1 MRQKRLMILFFYLA
15 LLAAC
20 AGSVW
25 LLGRLNSPV
34 EPKTPSVQ
42 ESEYPGQTEPSEEE
56 TPAGE
61 TEGEES
67 LETEPETE
75 IEEME
80 VSGRPEG
87 TDKPRGQTEETPPYE
102 PPRLMLVSDLHY
114 MSGSTHDEGKAF
126 WNLVKSDDGK
136 AHQYSE
142 QLLEALAARAL
153 EEKPSA
159 LVLSGDITLNGEK
172 ENHLEL
178 AKKLK
183 EIQDGGVPVVVIPG
197 NHDIQNHNAAV
208 YFGDKKEAAE
218 YLESGEE
225 FYEIYHSFGYDQSP
239 NRDPASLSY
248 VYPVD
253 PWHWL
258 LMLDTCQY
266 EDGNHVNGRLKP
278 ETLQWL
284 EVHLQVAKENGIQ
297 VLPVGHHNLLWES
310 RLYTDDCTME
320 NYQEIT
326 ALLEKYQVPLY
337 VSGHLH
343 VQRVKKHQPE
353 PGKQQKNGISEI
365 VLGAVS
371 LSPNHFGMLSWD
383 EEGGMNFETERLNPG
398 PWIPEIEDY
407 EEWSETFFKEVI
419 QTQTEKKIVL
429 VPDDLKK
436 VMAGLYA
443 EVYYDY
449 CAGNKVEK
457 DEIIRRKAYTLWM
470 RAEPDNSCVD
480 QIRQMIKDGGDET
493 KAWHWEPEEPVT
505 RKEFQEEGGSQKAEI
520 KAGD

>member
-20 AGSVW
+20 AGIVW

-197 NHDIQNHNAAV
+197 NHDINNPHAAS
-208 YFGDKKEAAE
+208 YFGEVREAAE
-218 YLESGEE
+218 SVSAEDFLD
-225 FYEIYHSFGYDQSP
+225 IYHEFGYDQAIS
-239 NRDPASLSY
+239 RDETSLSY
-248 VYPVD
+248 ICELD
-253 PWHWL
+253 EKNWL
-258 LMLDTCQY
+258 MMLDSAQY
-266 EDGNHVNGRLKP
+266 EPVNLVGGRIRSTTVKWM
-278 ETLQWL
+278 EEQL
-284 EVHLQVAKENGIQ
+284 EAAKELGIS
-297 VLPVGHHNLLWES
+297 VIPIAHHNLLKES
-310 RLYTDDCTME
+310 ILYPVDCTLE
-320 NYQEIT
+320 NSDEVIK
-326 ALLEKYQVPLY
+326 LLERYRVP
-337 VSGHLH
+337 VFISGHLH
-343 VQRVKKHQPE
+343 LQRTKKYKPE
-353 PGKQQKNGISEI
+353 PGEPEDAYHISEI
-365 VLGAVS
+365 VADSFAIPPCQYGI
-371 LSPNHFGMLSWD
+371 LSWGDGGQLRYTTKEADMERYAAAHGLTD
-383 EEGGMNFETERLNPG
+383 ENLLN
-398 PWIPEIEDY
+398 
-407 EEWSETFFKEVI
+407 FKEYGTDFLVGVI
-419 QTQTEKKIVL
+419 SQQIYKKMSSL
-429 VPDDLKK
+429 PEEHMRK
-436 VMAGLYA
+436 MAELYGQLNR
-443 EVYYDY
+443 DY
-449 CAGNKVEK
+449 CAGTPIDVKEIK
-457 DEIIRRKAYTLWM
+457 SDEAFRLWE
-470 RAEPDNSCVD
+470 RNLPDS
-480 QIRQMIKDGGDET
+480 RMF
-493 KAWHWEPEEPVT
+493 EEIDDILRDT
-505 RKEFQEEGGSQKAEI
+505 RKDHNTWDFPGEW
-520 KAGD
+520 

>member
-1 MRQKRLMILFFYLA
+1 MRQKKLIILFFYMA

-20 AGSVW
+20 AGIVW

-34 EPKTPSVQ
+34 EPGKPSVQ
-42 ESEYPGQTEPSEEE
+42 ESEYPEQTETSVEE
-56 TPAGE
+56 TLTGE
-61 TEGEES
+61 TEGEQPT
-67 LETEPETE
+67 ETGS
-75 IEEME
+75 EEGLE
-80 VSGRPEG
+80 VSGRPAG
-87 TDKPRGQTEETPPYE
+87 TNKPGGQMEVLDETPPPYE

-114 MSGSTHDEGKAF
+114 MSASTHDDGKAF
-126 WNLVKSDDGK
+126 WNMVKSDDGK

-142 QLLEALAARAL
+142 QLLDALAARAL

-208 YFGDKKEAAE
+208 YFGEKKEAAE
-218 YLESGEE
+218 YLTSGDD

-278 ETLQWL
+278 ETLKWL
-284 EVHLQVAKENGIQ
+284 EVHLQVAQEHGIQ
-297 VLPVGHHNLLWES
+297 VLPIGHHNLLWES

-326 ALLEKYQVPLY
+326 ALFEKYQVPLY

-353 PGKQQKNGISEI
+353 PGEQQEYGISEI

-371 LSPNHFGMLSWD
+371 LSPNHYGMLSWD
-383 EEGGMNFETERLNPG
+383 DLGGMHFETNQLNLEG
-398 PWIPEIEDY
+398 WIPEVENY
-407 EEWSETFFKEVI
+407 EKWSEEFFKEI
-419 QTQTEKKIVL
+419 IRTQTEKKISL

-436 VMAGLYA
+436 IMADLYTD
-443 EVYYDY
+443 VYYDY
-449 CAGNKVEK
+449 CAGNRIEK
-457 DEIIRRKAYTLWM
+457 ETVIRRRAYALWM
-470 RAEPDNSCVD
+470 RAEPENPCVN
-480 QIRQMIKDGGDET
+480 QIMQMIKDGGSEA
-493 KAWHWEPEEPVT
+493 KAWVWEPEYPIVREN
-505 RKEFQEEGGSQKAEI
+505 FQEEAEET
-520 KAGD
+520 AADEEE

>member
-1 MRQKRLMILFFYLA
+1 M
-15 LLAAC
+15 
-20 AGSVW
+20 
-25 LLGRLNSPV
+25 
-34 EPKTPSVQ
+34 
-42 ESEYPGQTEPSEEE
+42 
-56 TPAGE
+56 
-61 TEGEES
+61 
-67 LETEPETE
+67 
-75 IEEME
+75 
-80 VSGRPEG
+80 
-87 TDKPRGQTEETPPYE
+87 
-102 PPRLMLVSDLHY
+102 
-114 MSGSTHDEGKAF
+114 
-126 WNLVKSDDGK
+126 
-136 AHQYSE
+136 
-142 QLLEALAARAL
+142 
-153 EEKPSA
+153 
-159 LVLSGDITLNGEK
+159 
-172 ENHLEL
+172 
-178 AKKLK
+178 
-183 EIQDGGVPVVVIPG
+183 
-197 NHDIQNHNAAV
+197 
-208 YFGDKKEAAE
+208 
-218 YLESGEE
+218 
-225 FYEIYHSFGYDQSP
+225 
-239 NRDPASLSY
+239 
-248 VYPVD
+248 
-253 PWHWL
+253 
-258 LMLDTCQY
+258 
-266 EDGNHVNGRLKP
+266 
-278 ETLQWL
+278 
-284 EVHLQVAKENGIQ
+284 
-297 VLPVGHHNLLWES
+297 GHHNLLWES

-407 EEWSETFFKEVI
+407 EEWSESFFKEVI